1 MSKFYYWALSLTH
14 GVLTTDPV
22 EASRWVTKLQLA
34 GEPMTSGI
42 ADSWLERQAAI
53 DAFYLKEGV

>member
-1 MSKFYYWALSLTH
+1 MTKYYWALSLTH
-14 GVLTTDPV
+14 GVLTTNPV
-22 EASRWVTKLQLA
+22 EARRWVRKLRLA
-34 GEPMTSGI
+34 DAPMTVGV